1 MPPLLHRDICGIGLS
16 FWPIPATAAILE
28 SKGTGENKCPN
39 DLSRSVTKCDT
50 KTAFW
55 QSFPSNM
62 RILLLTENPVLAL
75 GLEAALLKAGH
86 FASFSRP
93 IYSSLLRCSTIA
105 ELREQ
110 LTASIESV
118 DPPNVLVLDHAHV
131 GMAVLKELNEE
142 MKRVQTV
149 LWADEIAVEFAYQ
162 SLTVGVRGILRKSW
176 TGALRDSCAI
186 NARLLHTKVLVLR

>member
-1 MPPLLHRDICGIGLS
+1 
-16 FWPIPATAAILE
+16 
-28 SKGTGENKCPN
+28 
-39 DLSRSVTKCDT
+39 
-50 KTAFW
+50 
-55 QSFPSNM
+55 M

-162 SLTVGVRGILRKSW
+162 SLTVGVRGVLRKSW
-176 TGALRDSCAI
+176 SAEVLVASLEQVAAGELCYE
-186 NARLLHTKVLVLR
+186 KVLSDQFLMSRRKAVTNQGRQAPGFRLVRADSLR